1 MSGGGGGRLKYRVA
15 ESKRR
20 WRAFK
25 EKVGT
30 FQARW
35 QAGRKETCEKNLQW
49 HSSSKEGGC
58 PGSWEFRSKLPSGGA
73 PCLAGVASCDLH
85 ALVPGCSSSRKR
97 DLGGDL
103 VDGVPDAPC
112 GQRVE
117 PHVAVA
123 PSALTDECGV
133 GRVVERDAGPRSRRC
148 WRPVTGFWIQ
158 CLLLT
163 LPYPTVWFAL

>member
-49 HSSSKEGGC
+49 HSSSKEEGVSRLLGISVKVAQWGSSL
-58 PGSWEFRSKLPSGGA
+58 PGRSGLM
-73 PCLAGVASCDLH
+73 
-85 ALVPGCSSSRKR
+85 
-97 DLGGDL
+97 
-103 VDGVPDAPC
+103 
-112 GQRVE
+112 
-117 PHVAVA
+117 
-123 PSALTDECGV
+123 
-133 GRVVERDAGPRSRRC
+133 
-148 WRPVTGFWIQ
+148 
-158 CLLLT
+158 
-163 LPYPTVWFAL
+163 